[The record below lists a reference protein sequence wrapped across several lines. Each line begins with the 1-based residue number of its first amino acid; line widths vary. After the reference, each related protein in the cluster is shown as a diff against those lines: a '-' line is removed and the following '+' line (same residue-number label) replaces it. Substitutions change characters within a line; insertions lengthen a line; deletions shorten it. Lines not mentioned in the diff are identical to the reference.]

1 MPECE
6 RTGYSVKGRLLRLTY
21 LLAFL
26 VMAANLIFV
35 IRDSMTF
42 SLDKLPTGE
51 KLYSIA
57 SPAGD
62 KTLTVYCV
70 NNSFGTAVRADVTS
84 RDGVR
89 NVYWQTGLDGVDSGW
104 INNMVV
110 DINGVE
116 LNVEAGAEYDC
127 RLGYSIF
134 REGSIEGQ
142 DVEGSADAE

>member
-1 MPECE
+1 MKRC
-6 RTGYSVKGRLLRLTY
+6 LLRLTY
-21 LLAFL
+21 LLAVL
-26 VMAANLIFV
+26 VIAANLVYV

-42 SLDKLPTGE
+42 SMEYLPVGE
-51 KLYSIA
+51 KLYSVA

-84 RDGVR
+84 RDGVK
-89 NVYWQTGLDGVDSGW
+89 NVYWQTGLEGVDSGW
-104 INNMVV
+104 VNNMVV

-116 LNVEAGAEYDC
+116 LNVEAGAVYDC

-134 REGSIEGQ
+134 REGSIEGE
-142 DVEGSADAE
+142 DVKGSVDTE

>member
-1 MPECE
+1 MK
-6 RTGYSVKGRLLRLTY
+6 RNLLRLTY

-26 VMAANLIFV
+26 VIVANMVFV

-42 SLDKLPTGE
+42 SMESLPLGE
-51 KLYSIA
+51 KLYSIE

-70 NNSFGTAVRADVTS
+70 NNSFGTAIRADVT
-84 RDGVR
+84 DGKGVSR

-127 RLGYSIF
+127 RKGYSLF
-134 REGSIEGQ
+134 SEGSIEGQ
-142 DVEGSADAE
+142 DVEGAVNAE